1 MTVPSKVRDHGPML
15 RYLLLTA
22 LSLTIACA
30 AEVAGTW
37 KIHSE
42 ASNGQKTDA
51 VLELREDWGA
61 WNAVLIIEDDKL
73 PLKGVV
79 VDGDKVTFEVPTDD
93 ATYKVQAVVKGN
105 QIEGTFA
112 ASNGTKGTLKGQRQ

>member
-1 MTVPSKVRDHGPML
+1 MSDHGGML

-22 LSLTIACA
+22 LSLSLAFA

-42 ASNGQKTDA
+42 ASTGQKTDA
-51 VLELREDWGA
+51 VLEIREDWGA

-73 PLKGVV
+73 PLKAVNV
-79 VDGDKVTFEVPTDD
+79 EGDKLTFEVATDE
-93 ATYKVQAVVKGN
+93 ATYKVQAVVKGDK
-105 QIEGTFA
+105 IEGTFT
-112 ASNGTKGTLKGQRQ
+112 STDGTKGTLQGQRQ